1 MGQSNQRKLPL
12 SRRQERGAKTW
23 ASAGAGVV
31 GGFHEFVMATPRQKV
46 AGRKEGHVEKERG
59 SRGREE
65 DALRGTCQLWY
76 KLDDFKIV

>member
-1 MGQSNQRKLPL
+1 M
-12 SRRQERGAKTW
+12 
-23 ASAGAGVV
+23 V
-31 GGFHEFVMATPRQKV
+31 GGFRDFVVAAARQKV
-46 AGRKEGHVEKERG
+46 SGRKEGHVEKERG

>member
-1 MGQSNQRKLPL
+1 M
-12 SRRQERGAKTW
+12 
-23 ASAGAGVV
+23 V
-31 GGFHEFVMATPRQKV
+31 GGFHEFVVATPRQKV